1 MPAPEHT
8 TATAADL
15 PVRTAGRGPALVL
28 LHGWGMHSGVWQS
41 LQPAL
46 AEHYR
51 TIAVDLPGHGQSPG
65 GVPSSVPEL
74 AAQLAA
80 RLPDA
85 STCLGWSLGGLVAMA
100 LAAHWPAKVARLV
113 LVAANPRFV
122 KAGDWPHAMD
132 ESLLADF
139 AARLESNWQA
149 TLKHFTALQFHNV
162 DDNKAHIRRLNELLI
177 AGGEPQPEGLRW
189 GLAVLGGTDL
199 RTLCRRIRCPV
210 HLVFGERDRL
220 VPPAA
225 AGAMRA
231 LMPQATV
238 SIIKGAG
245 HAPFISHPETFLNE
259 LDAVTCRIR
268 HGQ

>member
-1 MPAPEHT
+1 MPAPEHAAAAATDLHIRT
-8 TATAADL
+8 T
-15 PVRTAGRGPALVL
+15 GSGPPLVL

-46 AEHYR
+46 AGHYR
-51 TIAVDLPGHGQSPG
+51 TTVIDLPGHGQSSMGAPL
-65 GVPSSVPEL
+65 SVMEL

-85 STCLGWSLGGLVAMA
+85 ATCLGWSLGGLVAMA

-132 ESLLADF
+132 AVLLADF
-139 AARLESNWQA
+139 AAQLAGDWQA

-162 DDNKAHIRRLNELLI
+162 DDNKAHIRRMNELLI

-189 GLAVLGGTDL
+189 GLAVLGGSDL
-199 RTLCRRIRCPV
+199 RELCHRIRCPV

-225 AGAMRA
+225 AGDIRV

-238 SIIKGAG
+238 SVIKGAG
-245 HAPFISHPETFLNE
+245 HAPFISHPDTFLNE
-259 LDAVTCRIR
+259 LDAATGRIR